1 MGGYLADGGAPGES
15 TEPKRQMPGGRHQN
29 DDMASPYS
37 IPVPPVATAPLGLD
51 WGLAQSDLLAA
62 TIAGDQELT
71 AAGSGGSGS
80 ASEPAV
86 LPQPQDDLA
95 GKVDAAKALR
105 DDTLGMDATRELAF
119 AARLLP
125 LEPTLET
132 SLDKETTTTENE
144 RTQAKNTETPETSR
158 GAHTALLDDWQSELQ
173 NTTIAGS
180 GGSSSTTQEDGR
192 RNPDPDQRNADSL
205 AGIAAKGGAVT
216 SVHLPGDRI
225 ENAAVGLA
233 DMESAWNTATMAPAE
248 GQAQSAVSAQEASQ
262 TGAAVVEPPE
272 PPAQPASRDVSLHL
286 ADGEHFAV
294 GLMDL
299 PDRHSLMRTMIIRND
314 DPARGI
320 ATSGRHGRS
329 FSLGIADA
337 VTVLAQTASQADAAA
352 TIIANAVDLPG
363 HPAIVRCPAHDL
375 QPDSDLGARLVTRD
389 VGELSH
395 REIATALESGA
406 DSARKLLTSG
416 LIEGAALR
424 LHGDTIIVGTKRPEV
439 RGSEPVR
446 SDAMESVMHV

>member
-286 ADGEHFAV
+286 ADGDSSVDIRMAERAGEIRVTVHTPDRDLANS
-294 GLMDL
+294 LRADL
-299 PDRHSLMRTMIIRND
+299 PDLVGKLR
-314 DPARGI
+314 
-320 ATSGRHGRS
+320 
-329 FSLGIADA
+329 
-337 VTVLAQTASQADAAA
+337 QTGFQAEAWRPAAA
-352 TIIANAVDLPG
+352 TPPDGGRRSGSDGSPSQEHSPG
-363 HPAIVRCPAHDL
+363 NRRDGRQQPQQQQPKDQPRWDGEWKSTLDPA
-375 QPDSDLGARLVTRD
+375 Q
-389 VGELSH
+389 ESH
-395 REIATALESGA
+395 T
-406 DSARKLLTSG
+406 
-416 LIEGAALR
+416 
-424 LHGDTIIVGTKRPEV
+424 
-439 RGSEPVR
+439 
-446 SDAMESVMHV
+446 